1 MQVSFEVTAE
11 LRTLQGKSAS
21 RRLRRDG
28 KLPAILYGAGQAPVC
43 LQLHHNK
50 MVLQSEHEAFY
61 SHILTLKMPDGT
73 DEKVILKAMQRH
85 PVRPIILHMDFLRI
99 NENEELTMRVPLH
112 FLNQDICPA
121 VKSGGG
127 TVIHY
132 AGEVMLSCLPKDLPE
147 YISVDLLT
155 LGLGQTLHF
164 SDLVLPAGV
173 RIAPLAA
180 GGDASLPVIM
190 IQAPRVVEEAPTA
203 AAAKGAK
210 GKPAA
215 KAAPKPAA
223 KPPAKPASKK

>member
-11 LRTLQGKSAS
+11 QRTLQGKSAS

-28 KLPAILYGAGQAPVC
+28 KLPAILYGAGKEPVC

-85 PVRPIILHMDFLRI
+85 PVRPLILHMDFLRI

-132 AGEVMLSCLPKDLPE
+132 AGEVMLSCLPSDLPE
-147 YISVDLLT
+147 YIAVDLLT
-155 LGLGQTLHF
+155 VGLGQTLHF
-164 SDLVLPAGV
+164 SDLHLPAGV
-173 RIAPLAA
+173 RIAPLA
-180 GGDASLPVIM
+180 
-190 IQAPRVVEEAPTA
+190 
-203 AAAKGAK
+203 
-210 GKPAA
+210 
-215 KAAPKPAA
+215 
-223 KPPAKPASKK
+223 